1 MFISTQRVQNSEEL
15 GEVRQKNRFFPLHP
29 LLPTCS
35 PPDYFSGFFVPPET
49 LVCSLACLSS
59 PPGKGKGNVCY
70 AGYICSFFSFWTKL
84 SWLNSIDSIN
94 FGVIKLT
101 KKFDFVSLIAL
112 DCWTNG
118 KTIGGLKFDWFV
130 VWFGTIS
137 WLRREN

>member
-1 MFISTQRVQNSEEL
+1 M
-15 GEVRQKNRFFPLHP
+15 PLVGAVV
-29 LLPTCS
+29 S
-35 PPDYFSGFFVPPET
+35 PSGFGSLSGSLSFNSSLLLLSRLLAHVSAQS

-130 VWFGTIS
+130 VWFGAIS